1 MNKKQR
7 GFSAVEVILV
17 IIVIAILIFVG
28 WYAWKARHK
37 DDKPSISTSAAKPQE
52 PMDKDKNK
60 DEYAGWKTYTSSGEG
75 FSVKYPADWSMKK
88 GSANSSGTFDASM
101 DAVSFTGPNGFSV
114 GYSIFKPVTSVGC
127 QNCKF
132 TVLDNVTLKD
142 KPGYVVINSNTFNG
156 NMQGQTLSI
165 SKAKTYEAQSDQGW
179 PYYNSIKD
187 PQQLVVWKGAYP
199 QKCMGEGNCQIQSM
213 SLDEFRQKP
222 EVQTAEKIL
231 RSIIY

>member
-7 GFSAVEVILV
+7 GFSAVEGLL
-17 IIVIAILIFVG
+17 IIVVIAILIFIG
-28 WYAWKARHK
+28 WSAWKARHK
-37 DDKPSISTSAAKPQE
+37 DEVKPSTSTSTTTKPQE
-52 PMDKDKNK
+52 PKHE

-75 FSVKYPADWSMKK
+75 FSIKYPADWTMKK
-88 GSANSSGTFDASM
+88 GAANSSGKFDESM
-101 DAVSFTGPNGFSV
+101 DAASFTGPNGFSV
-114 GYSIFKPVTSVGC
+114 GYSIFKPVVSTEC
-127 QNCKF
+127 QHCTF

-156 NMQGQTLSI
+156 NVQEQTLSI
-165 SKAKTYEAQSDQGW
+165 SKAKTYQTQSDEGW

-199 QKCMGEGNCQIQSM
+199 QKCMSEGNCQIQSM
-213 SLDEFRQKP
+213 SLDEFKQKP

-231 RSIIY
+231 RSITY